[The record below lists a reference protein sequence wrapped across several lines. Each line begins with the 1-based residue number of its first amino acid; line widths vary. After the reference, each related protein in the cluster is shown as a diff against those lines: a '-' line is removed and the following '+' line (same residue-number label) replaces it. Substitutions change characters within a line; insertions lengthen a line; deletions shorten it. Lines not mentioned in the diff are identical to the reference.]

1 MSMFYF
7 LGVVTYLMP
16 LSTAVQTVVPGSKG
30 SPELLKTTES
40 KVSVITVE
48 TSVLGLIHQS

>member
-1 MSMFYF
+1 MFHF
-7 LGVVTYLMP
+7 LGVVTYLMS
-16 LSTAVQTVVPGSKG
+16 LSTAIIVAGGRS

-48 TSVLGLIHQS
+48 TDVLRLIHQS